1 MPSSLGPKPSVS
13 SKLIELGLGPPR
25 QGYVCKECQRVREMV
40 EAGLQQR
47 GTHPGVGA
55 ATILLLAVKEMV
67 AAGLPQRGTH
77 PGVAAVT
84 IHPA

>member
-1 MPSSLGPKPSVS
+1 
-13 SKLIELGLGPPR
+13 
-25 QGYVCKECQRVREMV
+25 MV

-47 GTHPGVGA
+47 ETHPGVGA
-55 ATILLLAVKEMV
+55 ATILLLAAGKEMV

-84 IHPA
+84 IHGENE